1 VHKAGALSPYAVE
14 ARYPGYEEDIT
25 PVEVNE
31 AIRLAE
37 RVVTWASTMLRIKG
51 KP

>member
-1 VHKAGALSPYAVE
+1 MRLDTYAVE

-25 PVEVNE
+25 PEQVDE

-37 RVVTWASTMLRIKG
+37 SVVTWARSLTTQHEQLS
-51 KP
+51 